1 MRHKVFG
8 KKLGRNKK
16 LRERLFRALAVNF
29 LIHGKMTTTLAKAK
43 AVVRDIEKMVTK
55 ARGAENNP
63 FIRRQLLQKLNQPKA
78 VEKLLEAGKLF
89 KETKGGYTKV
99 LKLPNRKGDNGK
111 QALLVWSK
119 EAVSVAVEKPK
130 IPEVKKDKT
139 PLKLKEVQKK
149 TVKKS

>member
-1 MRHKVFG
+1 MRHQVFG

-63 FIRRQLLQKLNQPKA
+63 FIRRLLLQKLNHTKA
-78 VEKLLEAGKLF
+78 VEKLLAAGKLF

-111 QALLVWSK
+111 QALLMWSK
-119 EAVSVAVEKPK
+119 EAELTAVEKSNDL
-130 IPEVKKDKT
+130 EVKKEKA
-139 PLKLKEVQKK
+139 PLKLQEVKKK
-149 TVKKS
+149 TVK